1 MLDFS
6 LKLGWALTASY
17 SWALFRASDPAT
29 EYQLSPSLH
38 GPFNPGL
45 SMRLHLQQWLFLVSP
60 GARSQLLSTTPSW
73 RHNQSELG
81 NIYTL
86 PSCAASTRHNPGL
99 FCTVACASW
108 PWGNIS
114 RNVLPQWGWSLLNH
128 NWFIIPRCKV
138 LIVPAK
144 QRFHFSGASMLI
156 TTDPSSLA
164 GENHKFL
171 IQIIT

>member
-29 EYQLSPSLH
+29 QYQLSPSLH
-38 GPFNPGL
+38 DPFNPGL
-45 SMRLHLQQWLFLVSP
+45 SMRLHLQQWLLLVSP
-60 GARSQLLSTTPSW
+60 GARSQLLSTTSSW
-73 RHNQSELG
+73 LHNQSELG

-86 PSCAASTRHNPGL
+86 PIWTASTRHNLGL
-99 FCTVACASW
+99 FWTIACVCW
-108 PWGNIS
+108 PRGNIS
-114 RNVLPQWGWSLLNH
+114 RNILPQWCWSLNH
-128 NWFIIPRCKV
+128 NWVIIPRCKV

-144 QRFHFSGASMLI
+144 QRFHFSGASLLI
-156 TTDPSSLA
+156 TTDASSLA
-164 GENHKFL
+164 GQNHKFL